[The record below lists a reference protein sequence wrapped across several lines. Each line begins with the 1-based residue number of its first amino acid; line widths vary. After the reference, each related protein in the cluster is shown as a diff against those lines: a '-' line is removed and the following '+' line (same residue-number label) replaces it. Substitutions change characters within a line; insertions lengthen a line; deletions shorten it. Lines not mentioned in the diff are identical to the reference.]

1 MYEIRKETLLNYPD
15 PTQDYVLQTDAS
27 DKAIGAVLLHGNKLI
42 GFYSDKLKGSEF
54 NYNTIEKET
63 FALVK
68 SLLYFKNII
77 YNSKVTIKTDNMNLL
92 AQKPAT
98 DRINRWKLILEEL
111 NLELQHIYGTKN
123 VLANLLFKILSDTT
137 NHSD

>member
-27 DKAIGAVLLHGNKLI
+27 DKAIGAVLLQGNKLI
-42 GFYSDKLKGSEF
+42 GFYSYKLKGSEI

-98 DRINRWKLILEEL
+98 NRINRLKLILEEL
-111 NLELQHIYGTKN
+111 DVELQHILDTEN
-123 VLANLLFKILSDTT
+123 VLANYLSR
-137 NHSD
+137 SFQIQQ